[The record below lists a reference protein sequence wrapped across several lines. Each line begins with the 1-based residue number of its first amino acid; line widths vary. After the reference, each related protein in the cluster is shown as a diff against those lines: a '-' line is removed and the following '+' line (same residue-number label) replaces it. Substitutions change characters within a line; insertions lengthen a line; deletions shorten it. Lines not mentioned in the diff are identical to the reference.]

1 RSSDLFLYRT
11 PPLRDRTKRFRDTAR
26 AWCARDS
33 AGRTVPGNR
42 PAHSADH
49 HGVSGRIR
57 GYGVAHRSD
66 AARTADQ
73 WRREHA
79 LHEQSV
85 DRRRQAH
92 DHGYLPHR
100 HRLERRTDA
109 DAKPCPGR
117 FATVA
122 GRRTASRCTSEEGD
136 TERSEER
143 RVGKECRSR
152 RSGELERKKVYTVVI
167 IQSQDSVLVSKTT
180 TKIK

>member
-1 RSSDLFLYRT
+1 MPAVRTKESQEHAPDTFLYRT
-11 PPLRDRTKRFRDTAR
+11 PPLRDRTKRFRDAPRAR
-26 AWCARDS
+26 CACDP

-42 PAHSADH
+42 PAHGADH
-49 HGVSGRIR
+49 HGVSRRIR
-57 GYGVAHRSD
+57 GYGGTHRGD

-85 DRRRQAH
+85 DWRRQTH
-92 DHGYLPHR
+92 DHRYLPHR

-122 GRRTASRCTSEEGD
+122 GRRTASRDTSEEDETKHTTGH
-136 TERSEER
+136 
-143 RVGKECRSR
+143 SR
-152 RSGELERKKVYTVVI
+152 LLAG
-167 IQSQDSVLVSKTT
+167 
-180 TKIK
+180 